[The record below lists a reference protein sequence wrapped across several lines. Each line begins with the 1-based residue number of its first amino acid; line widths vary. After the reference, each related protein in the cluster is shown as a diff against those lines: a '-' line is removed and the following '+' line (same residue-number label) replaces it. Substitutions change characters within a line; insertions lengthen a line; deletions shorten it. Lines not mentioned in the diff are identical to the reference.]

1 MRETRAGH
9 HDYVEGDGRMTGRY
23 IRHRGA
29 SQRPLNQQRTF
40 HLRRCRF
47 YVFLFSR
54 RRSLQQQL
62 GRKVPMRSC
71 LAKRLHLSDEAR
83 GVPLQA
89 LRTSASP

>member
-29 SQRPLNQQRTF
+29 SQPPLNQQRTF

-47 YVFLFSR
+47 
-54 RRSLQQQL
+54 Q
-62 GRKVPMRSC
+62 M
-71 LAKRLHLSDEAR
+71 AITW
-83 GVPLQA
+83 A
-89 LRTSASP
+89 LD